1 MASELASV
9 VQSARIQHN
18 PSVAHDV
25 NPSTAAS
32 EKIPAEL
39 IPQDHNHDDHDDDEL
54 DDTSSRASDTSTI
67 PSDVIRPRPRQPP
80 GRQRLPLPDLRF
92 EQTYLASLKN
102 ADTTGKVIYITIR
115 DQVLMPLVQGVGYH
129 LLISGWR
136 YWNRGSQFTGQT
148 LGARVRKWWW
158 SVNNWKI
165 PGEQTRRAED
175 VKDYFVGEF
184 GSAQGD

>member
-9 VQSARIQHN
+9 IQSTHIEHN

-32 EKIPAEL
+32 KKIPAE
-39 IPQDHNHDDHDDDEL
+39 IVPNDNDHDHDHDHDL
-54 DDTSSRASDTSTI
+54 DDTSSHTSDSSTI
-67 PSDVIRPRPRQPP
+67 PSDVIRSRPRKAPS
-80 GRQRLPLPDLRF
+80 RHHLPLPDLRF

-102 ADTTGKVIYITIR
+102 ADTTGKVAYITIR
-115 DQVLMPLVQGVGYH
+115 DQVLMPLLQGVGYH

-136 YWNRGSQFTGQT
+136 YMNRGTKFTGQT

-158 SVNNWKI
+158 GVSCTHTGHGLSWAN
-165 PGEQTRRAED
+165 
-175 VKDYFVGEF
+175 EF
-184 GSAQGD
+184 R

>member
-9 VQSARIQHN
+9 IQSAHIEHN

-32 EKIPAEL
+32 EKTPGEIL
-39 IPQDHNHDDHDDDEL
+39 SGSHRHDDHDLDL
-54 DDTSSRASDTSTI
+54 DDSSSHTSDTSTI
-67 PSDVIRPRPRQPP
+67 PSDIIRPRPRQSP
-80 GRQRLPLPDLRF
+80 GQQRLPLPDLRF

-102 ADTTGKVIYITIR
+102 ADTTGKVVYITIR
-115 DQVLMPLVQGVGYH
+115 DQVLMPLVQGIGYH

-136 YWNRGSQFTGQT
+136 YMNRGTKFTGQT

-158 SVNNWKI
+158 VS
-165 PGEQTRRAED
+165 
-175 VKDYFVGEF
+175 
-184 GSAQGD
+184 